1 MDRCFASLF
10 IRNNGV
16 IRLCSFVAAVS
27 VTICLELRFRYGKE
41 MEIEV
46 KRKMNYPLLSPL
58 GNCFFDIFSLSL
70 NPCAKPN
77 CNSKK
82 TSSVLLFC
90 ANVKFTRVWYM
101 GRMEE

>member
-27 VTICLELRFRYGKE
+27 VTICLDLRFRNGKE
-41 MEIEV
+41 KDIEV
-46 KRKMNYPLLSPL
+46 KRKMNYSLLSPS
-58 GNCFFDIFSLSL
+58 GNCFFDILFSLSL
-70 NPCAKPN
+70 NPYAKSN

-82 TSSVLLFC
+82 TLSNCFTVLC
-90 ANVKFTRVWYM
+90 QCEIY
-101 GRMEE
+101 